1 MKDTVFLQHK
11 WWILLL
17 MLLCG
22 TGGVVCWKSCERP
35 LPASECSEAYRRYAG
50 REGLDASFLKDYPV
64 NDSVAVD
71 VTLIRATDSASWYNL
86 LGDFHVSQELL
97 DLRETI
103 HFVQFRIPYVSLRG
117 DFPETKPTNADSAD
131 FEPMVV
137 VARFDRHEICIFQ
150 ANNQLEYHGVTDRI
164 YNDMIKN
171 NKQSN
176 TSGVN

>member
-86 LGDFHVSQELL
+86 LCDFHVSQELL

-103 HFVQFRIPYVSLRG
+103 HFVQFRIPYVNLRG

-150 ANNQLEYHGVTDRI
+150 TNNQLEYHGVTDRI
-164 YNDMIKN
+164 YNDMMKN

-176 TSGVN
+176 TSGAN